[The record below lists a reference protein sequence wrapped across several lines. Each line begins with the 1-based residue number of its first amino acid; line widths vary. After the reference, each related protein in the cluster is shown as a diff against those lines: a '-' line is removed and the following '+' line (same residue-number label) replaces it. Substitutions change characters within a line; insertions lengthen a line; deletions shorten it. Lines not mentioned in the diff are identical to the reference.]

1 MAIFI
6 DTGITAE
13 ARRAAEYGWVR
24 GVTTNP
30 ILLAQSGPSA
40 DCTLKDLAALGFE
53 KLFYQLTAKDP
64 EGMLAEARA
73 AQEIAGRALVLKIS
87 PAECGFR
94 FVSDHSA
101 EFPFCVTA
109 VFSPAQA
116 AVARECGAR
125 YVAVY
130 LNRATRLLGDGP
142 GLVREIAAVLASGSP
157 AVQGR
162 TEILAASIKS
172 AEEAGTAL
180 AAGAQ
185 HLTLPFAVLET
196 LTYHALSAETAAK
209 FEAEGIG
216 LERTRVPPA
225 GRAV

>member
-1 MAIFI
+1 MAIYI
-6 DTGITAE
+6 DSAKIDE
-13 ARRAAEYGWVR
+13 ARRAAAYGWVR

-30 ILLAQSGPSA
+30 ILLAQAGQPA
-40 DCTLKDLAALGFE
+40 ERTLKDLASLGFE
-53 KLFYQLTAKDP
+53 ELYYQLTAKDP

-73 AQEIAGRALVLKIS
+73 AQEIAGQALVLKI
-87 PAECGFR
+87 PPTDLGLR
-94 FVSDHSA
+94 FAAAHSA
-101 EFPFCVTA
+101 EFIFCVTA
-109 VFSPAQA
+109 VFSPVQA

-142 GLVREIAAVLASGSP
+142 SLVRDIAAVLSP
-157 AVQGR
+157 GTPPFQGR

-172 AEEAGTAL
+172 AEEAGVAL

-185 HLTLPFAVLET
+185 HLTLPYNVLEA
-196 LTYHALSAETAAK
+196 LTYHALSAETVAR

-216 LERTRVPPA
+216 LQGARIPPA
-225 GRAV
+225 SQAV